1 MSKTYSGTITIGV
14 EQPNFGPVVDSAQD
28 AAEKLNKIAEGLN
41 ASQASSLND
50 LAGAAEKSAAL
61 QTSAFEAVAKARSR
75 DAAAVKAE
83 QNATVAAFEELG
95 EVAEES
101 VKRKVAALNAVAETV
116 EATTKQA
123 QAGVDA
129 AQAEKAAIESTTRA
143 RLESV
148 DSWTKVSDAVASA
161 SAKVPRWAKALGATV
176 DAQGLLVNSLGRCVA
191 GLNKSQVAAG
201 EWVDELGNVRDANGG
216 FVDGLTKIQKA
227 LGFFKDEAGNVR
239 DRLGEIVVAAKGAA
253 DATGELESAIPDDL
267 FDGLIEGLGGA
278 AQWFSQ
284 VGTVL
289 TTLDG
294 EASGAARTLSAVA
307 AGVENFAQGFQSGK
321 AILKFWGDFQKAT
334 EKATVAQAL
343 LQAASGNALAI
354 LGGAALAGVA
364 AWTAWESSSADATKN
379 VDAASDAFEELRKRA
394 KAAGVEIKNA
404 ADAARFGFGEKLG
417 AKSYAEE
424 KANVERLDREIA
436 EQQKRADAEAARN
449 SATIGTGGMGAGGAG
464 AHMDYSEAERLQALQ
479 AERAAANARMVE
491 AQEAMIDAA
500 VEASKTEVQKLEAEK
515 KNYEALLEQLGGARG
530 SAEVRAK
537 IEALDAE
544 IEKAKEAEST
554 AAAKEAEEA
563 KRAADAEAKRAEEAQ
578 KATEAAA
585 QKARDDALKASGIA
599 DFAPTREKTPLDLT
613 DATAVAAKYAEWA
626 AAVDGTTITVEDVA
640 KATGELDRQALS
652 ALDAEANF
660 AAKLAELEPPKTLEE
675 EVAASLKKYADALA
689 AGTLTQAQFN
699 ERKAQA
705 DAVLLA
711 AQNREAEEAEASAAQ
726 KREATRAE
734 LGVDALLESLKTPAE
749 KLKERLDK
757 IDKAFEDK
765 AITQDERKKLEAAA
779 RREFGPQDDADD
791 AKGAAKEL
799 ASAAR
804 DFSASAQKSG
814 ESLAAKLNAA
824 EAGSSALYSMQV
836 GAAKNY
842 QTKALDY
849 AARQTTFAER
859 SLRELGQIRQAFA
872 ANAIPV
878 WRG

>member
-41 ASQASSLND
+41 ESQASSLNN
-50 LAGAAEKSAAL
+50 LAGAAEKSAAS

-75 DAAAVKAE
+75 DAAAVEAE
-83 QNATVAAFEELG
+83 KNATVAAFEELG

-116 EATTKQA
+116 EATAKQT

-239 DRLGEIVVAAKGAA
+239 DRLGEIVVAAKKAT
-253 DATGELESAIPDDL
+253 DATGELESAIPNDL
-267 FDGLIEGLGGA
+267 FDGLVEGLGGA

-294 EASGAARTLSAVA
+294 EASTAARTLSAVA
-307 AGVENFAQGFQSGK
+307 AGVENFAQGFRTGK
-321 AILKFWGDFQKAT
+321 SILKFWGDFQKAT

-404 ADAARFGFGEKLG
+404 ADAAKFGFGEALG

-515 KNYEALLEQLGGARG
+515 KDYEAILEQLDGARG

-578 KATEAAA
+578 KAAEAAA

-599 DFAPTREKTPLDLT
+599 DFAPTQEKTPLDLT

-626 AAVDGTTITVEDVA
+626 AAVDGTTVTVDDVA
-640 KATGELDRQALS
+640 QATGELNRQALA

-675 EVAASLKKYADALA
+675 EVAASLQKYADALEVGA
-689 AGTLTQAQFN
+689 MTQEEYN

-705 DAVLLA
+705 DALLLA
-711 AQNREAEEAEASAAQ
+711 AQNREAEEADASAAQ

-765 AITQDERKKLEAAA
+765 AITQDERQKLEAAA
-779 RREFGPQDDADD
+779 RREFGPQDDAGD

-824 EAGSSALYSMQV
+824 EMGSSALYSMQV

>member
-1 MSKTYSGTITIGV
+1 M
-14 EQPNFGPVVDSAQD
+14 
-28 AAEKLNKIAEGLN
+28 
-41 ASQASSLND
+41 
-50 LAGAAEKSAAL
+50 
-61 QTSAFEAVAKARSR
+61 
-75 DAAAVKAE
+75 
-83 QNATVAAFEELG
+83 
-95 EVAEES
+95 
-101 VKRKVAALNAVAETV
+101 
-116 EATTKQA
+116 
-123 QAGVDA
+123 
-129 AQAEKAAIESTTRA
+129 
-143 RLESV
+143 
-148 DSWTKVSDAVASA
+148 
-161 SAKVPRWAKALGATV
+161 
-176 DAQGLLVNSLGRCVA
+176 GRCVA

-239 DRLGEIVVAAKGAA
+239 DRLGEIVVAAKKAT
-253 DATGELESAIPDDL
+253 DATGELEEAIPDDL
-267 FDGLIEGLGGA
+267 FDGLVEGLGGA

-294 EASGAARTLSAVA
+294 EASDAARTLSAVA

-404 ADAARFGFGEKLG
+404 ADAAKFGFGEALG

-500 VEASKTEVQKLEAEK
+500 VEASKTEVQKLDAEK
-515 KNYEALLEQLGGARG
+515 KDYEAILEQLDGARG

-578 KATEAAA
+578 KAEAAA
-585 QKARDDALKASGIA
+585 QKAREDALKASGIA
-599 DFAPTREKTPLDLT
+599 DFAPTQEKTPLDLT

-626 AAVDGTTITVEDVA
+626 AAVDGTTVTVEDVA
-640 KATGELDRQALS
+640 QATGELNRQALA

-675 EVAASLKKYADALA
+675 EVAASLQKYADALEVGA
-689 AGTLTQAQFN
+689 MTQEEYN

-705 DAVLLA
+705 DALLLA
-711 AQNREAEEAEASAAQ
+711 AQNREAEEADASAAQ

-765 AITQDERKKLEAAA
+765 AITQDERQKLEAAA
-779 RREFGPQDDADD
+779 RREFGPQDDAAD

-814 ESLAAKLNAA
+814 ESLASKLNAA

-878 WRG
+878 WRD

>member
-1 MSKTYSGTITIGV
+1 MSQTVSNTINVAVNLEG
-14 EQPNFGPVVDSAQD
+14 AD
-28 AAEKLNKIAEGLN
+28 AAVVKAQETAQALDAVVER
-41 ASQASSLND
+41 SQAV
-50 LAGAAEKSAAL
+50 
-61 QTSAFEAVAKARSR
+61 QTATINEVAQARSR
-75 DAAAVKAE
+75 SNAVFEAE
-83 QNATVAAFEELG
+83 KNATVAAFAEIGSAVEE
-95 EVAEES
+95 AA
-101 VKRKVAALNAVAETV
+101 KRETAALNAVAEAVVDGEKKRRDAADVNV
-116 EATTKQA
+116 EATAKQTKA
-123 QAGVDA
+123 VVEAARAEETAVDA
-129 AQAEKAAIESTTRA
+129 ASRA
-143 RLESV
+143 RLASV

-216 FVDGLTKIQKA
+216 FVEGLTKIQKA

-239 DRLGEIVVAAKGAA
+239 DRLGEIVVAAKK
-253 DATGELESAIPDDL
+253 ATGELEEAIPDDL
-267 FDGLIEGLGGA
+267 FDGLVTGLGGA
-278 AQWFSQ
+278 ARWFSQ

-294 EASGAARTLSAVA
+294 EASDAARTLSAVA

-321 AILKFWGDFQKAT
+321 SILKFWGDFQKAT

-354 LGGAALAGVA
+354 VGGAALAGVA

-424 KANVERLDREIA
+424 KANVERLDAEIA
-436 EQQKRADAEAARN
+436 AQQKRADAEAARN
-449 SATIGTGGMGAGGAG
+449 AALLNGGASAGGAG
-464 AHMDYSEAERLQALQ
+464 ANVDRSELERLQKLQ
-479 AERAAANARMVE
+479 AERAAANARMVA

-500 VEASKTEVQKLEAEK
+500 VESAKTEVQKLEAEK
-515 KNYEALLEQLGGARG
+515 ANYQAILEQLGGAQG

-537 IEALDAE
+537 IEALDEE
-544 IEKAKEAEST
+544 IEKAKEAESE
-554 AAAKEAEEA
+554 AAAKEAESA
-563 KRAADAEAKRAEEAQ
+563 NRAADAETKRAEEAQ
-578 KATEAAA
+578 KAANAAA
-585 QKARDDALKASGIA
+585 QKAREDALKSSGIA
-599 DFAPTREKTPLDLT
+599 DFAPTQEKTPLDLT

-640 KATGELDRQALS
+640 KATDELNRQALS
-652 ALDAEANF
+652 ALDAEASF

-757 IDKAFEDK
+757 IAAARNDE
-765 AITQDERKKLEAAA
+765 AITDDERKKLEEAA

-791 AKGAAKEL
+791 AKGAAKAL

-836 GAAKNY
+836 GAAKHY

>member
-41 ASQASSLND
+41 ESQASSLND
-50 LAGAAEKSAAL
+50 LAGAAEKSAAS

-75 DAAAVKAE
+75 DAAAVEAE
-83 QNATVAAFEELG
+83 KNATVAAFEELG

-116 EATTKQA
+116 EATAKQT

-176 DAQGLLVNSLGRCVA
+176 DAQGLLINSLGRCVA

-239 DRLGEIVVAAKGAA
+239 DRLGEIVVAAKKAT
-253 DATGELESAIPDDL
+253 DATGELESALPTDL
-267 FDGLIEGLGGA
+267 FDGLVEGLGGA

-294 EASGAARTLSAVA
+294 EASTAARTLSAVA

-321 AILKFWGDFQKAT
+321 SILKFWGDFQKAT

-404 ADAARFGFGEKLG
+404 ADAAKFGFGEALG

-515 KNYEALLEQLGGARG
+515 KDYEAILEQLDGARG

-578 KATEAAA
+578 KAAEAAA
-585 QKARDDALKASGIA
+585 QKAREDALKASGIA
-599 DFAPTREKTPLDLT
+599 DFAPTQEKTPLDLT

-626 AAVDGTTITVEDVA
+626 AAVDGTTVTVDDVA
-640 KATGELDRQALS
+640 QATGELNRQALA

-675 EVAASLKKYADALA
+675 EVAASLKKYADALEVGA
-689 AGTLTQAQFN
+689 MTQEEYN

-705 DAVLLA
+705 DALLLA
-711 AQNREAEEAEASAAQ
+711 AQNREAEEADASAAQ

-765 AITQDERKKLEAAA
+765 AITQDERQKLEAAA
-779 RREFGPQDDADD
+779 RREFGPQDDAGD

-824 EAGSSALYSMQV
+824 EMGSSALYSMQV

>member
-1 MSKTYSGTITIGV
+1 MSQTVSNTINVAVNLEGADDAVVRAQETAKTL
-14 EQPNFGPVVDSAQD
+14 D
-28 AAEKLNKIAEGLN
+28 AIAES
-41 ASQASSLND
+41 SQAV
-50 LAGAAEKSAAL
+50 
-61 QTSAFEAVAKARSR
+61 QTATINEVAQARSR
-75 DAAAVKAE
+75 SNAVFEAE
-83 QNATVAAFEELG
+83 KNATVAAFAEIGAAVEEN
-95 EVAEES
+95 A
-101 VKRKVAALNAVAETV
+101 KRETAALNAVAEAV
-116 EATTKQA
+116 ADGEKKRR
-123 QAGVDA
+123 DA
-129 AQAEKAAIESTTRA
+129 ANA
-143 RLESV
+143 SV
-148 DSWTKVSDAVASA
+148 DSWTKVGDAVASA
-161 SAKVPRWAKALGATV
+161 SAKVPRWAKALGVTV
-176 DAQGLLVNSLGRCVA
+176 DAQGLLVNSLGKCVS

-216 FVDGLTKIQKA
+216 FVEGLTKIQKA

-239 DRLGEIVVAAKGAA
+239 DRLGEIVVAAKKATG
-253 DATGELESAIPDDL
+253 ATGELESAIPTDL
-267 FDGLIEGLGGA
+267 FDGLVGGLGGA
-278 AQWFSQ
+278 ARWFSQ

-294 EASGAARTLSAVA
+294 EASDAARAVSAVA

-321 AILKFWGDFQKAT
+321 SILKFWGDFQKAT

-354 LGGAALAGVA
+354 IGGAALAGVA

-404 ADAARFGFGEKLG
+404 ADAARFGFGEKFG
-417 AKSYAEE
+417 VKSYAEE
-424 KANVERLDREIA
+424 KAEVERLDAEIA
-436 EQQKRADAEAARN
+436 AQQKRADAEATRN
-449 SATIGTGGMGAGGAG
+449 GATIGTGGMGAGGAG
-464 AHMDYSEAERLQALQ
+464 AHMDYSELERLQELK
-479 AERAAANARMVE
+479 AERAAANARMVA
-491 AQEAMIDAA
+491 AQKTMIDAA

-515 KNYEALLEQLGGARG
+515 ANYQAILEQLDGARG
-530 SAEVRAK
+530 SAEVKAK
-537 IEALDAE
+537 IEALDVE
-544 IEKAKEAEST
+544 IVKAKEAEST
-554 AAAKEAEEA
+554 AAAKEAESA
-563 KRAADAEAKRAEEAQ
+563 NRAAEAEAKRAEEAE
-578 KATEAAA
+578 KAAA
-585 QKARDDALKASGIA
+585 QAREDALKSSGIA
-599 DFAPTREKTPLDLT
+599 DFAPPQEKTPLDLT

-626 AAVDGTTITVEDVA
+626 AAVDGTTVTVEDVA
-640 KATGELDRQALS
+640 KATDELNRQALA

-660 AAKLAELEPPKTLEE
+660 AARLAELEPPKTLEE
-675 EVAASLKKYADALA
+675 EVAASLKKYADALEIGA
-689 AGTLTQAQFN
+689 TSQEEYN

-705 DAVLLA
+705 DAILLA
-711 AQNREAEEAEASAAQ
+711 AENQEAQEAEDAAAQ

-749 KLKERLDK
+749 KLKERLEK
-757 IDKAFEDK
+757 IETAFDDK
-765 AITQDERKKLEAAA
+765 AITRGERQKLEEAA
-779 RREFGPQDDADD
+779 RREFDPQDGAED

-859 SLRELGQIRQAFA
+859 SLRELSQIRQAFA
-872 ANAIPV
+872 TNPIPV

>member
-41 ASQASSLND
+41 ESQASSLNN
-50 LAGAAEKSAAL
+50 LAGAAEKSAAS
-61 QTSAFEAVAKARSR
+61 QTSAFEAVA
-75 DAAAVKAE
+75 
-83 QNATVAAFEELG
+83 
-95 EVAEES
+95 
-101 VKRKVAALNAVAETV
+101 ETV
-116 EATTKQA
+116 EATAKQT

-176 DAQGLLVNSLGRCVA
+176 DAQGLLVNSLGRCIA

-216 FVDGLTKIQKA
+216 FVEGLTKIQKA

-253 DATGELESAIPDDL
+253 DATGELESALPTDL
-267 FDGLIEGLGGA
+267 FDGLVEGLGGA

-294 EASGAARTLSAVA
+294 KASTAARTLSAVA

-354 LGGAALAGVA
+354 VGGAALAGVA

-424 KANVERLDREIA
+424 KAEVERLDREIA

-530 SAEVRAK
+530 SAEVKAK
-537 IEALDAE
+537 IEALDRE
-544 IEKAKEAEST
+544 IADAKEAESE
-554 AAAKEAEEA
+554 AAAKEAESA
-563 KRAADAEAKRAEEAQ
+563 NQAADAEAKRAEEAQ
-578 KATEAAA
+578 KAADAAA
-585 QKARDDALKASGIA
+585 QKAREDALKSTGIA
-599 DFAPTREKTPLDLT
+599 DFAPTQEKTPLDLT

-640 KATGELDRQALS
+640 KATDELNRQALS
-652 ALDAEANF
+652 ALDAEASF

-675 EVAASLKKYADALA
+675 EVAASLQKYAAALEVGA
-689 AGTLTQAQFN
+689 MTQEEYN

-705 DAVLLA
+705 DALLLA
-711 AQNREAEEAEASAAQ
+711 AQNREAEEADASAAQ

-749 KLKERLDK
+749 KLKERLEK
-757 IDKAFEDK
+757 IDAAFDNK
-765 AITQDERKKLEAAA
+765 AITADERKKLEEAA

-824 EAGSSALYSMQV
+824 EMGSSALYSMQV

>member
-1 MSKTYSGTITIGV
+1 MSQTVSNTINVAVNLEG
-14 EQPNFGPVVDSAQD
+14 AD
-28 AAEKLNKIAEGLN
+28 AAVVKAQETAQALDAVAER
-41 ASQASSLND
+41 SQAVQT
-50 LAGAAEKSAAL
+50 AAL
-61 QTSAFEAVAKARSR
+61 NEVSEARSR
-75 DAAAVKAE
+75 SKAVFEAE
-83 QNATVAAFEELG
+83 KNATVAAFAEIGAAVEEG
-95 EVAEES
+95 A
-101 VKRKVAALNAVAETV
+101 KRETAALNAVAEAVVDGEKKRRDAADANV
-116 EATTKQA
+116 EATAKQTKA
-123 QAGVDA
+123 VVEAARAEEMAVDA
-129 AQAEKAAIESTTRA
+129 ASRA
-143 RLESV
+143 RLASV

-216 FVDGLTKIQKA
+216 FVEGLTKIQKA

-239 DRLGEIVVAAKGAA
+239 DRLGEIVVAAKKAT
-253 DATGELESAIPDDL
+253 DATGELEEAIPDDL
-267 FDGLIEGLGGA
+267 FDGLVAGLGGA
-278 AQWFSQ
+278 SRWFSQ

-294 EASGAARTLSAVA
+294 EASDAARTLSAVA

-321 AILKFWGDFQKAT
+321 SILKFWDDFQKAT

-354 LGGAALAGVA
+354 VGGAALAGVA
-364 AWTAWESSSADATKN
+364 AWTAWESSSANATKN

-404 ADAARFGFGEKLG
+404 ADAAKFGFGEALG

-464 AHMDYSEAERLQALQ
+464 AHMDYSEVERLQALQ

-515 KNYEALLEQLGGARG
+515 KDYEAILEQLDGARG

-578 KATEAAA
+578 KAAEAAA
-585 QKARDDALKASGIA
+585 QKAREDALKASGIA
-599 DFAPTREKTPLDLT
+599 DFAPTQEKTPLDLT

-626 AAVDGTTITVEDVA
+626 AAVDGTTVTVEDVA
-640 KATGELDRQALS
+640 QATGELNRQALA

-675 EVAASLKKYADALA
+675 EVAASLQKYADALEVGA
-689 AGTLTQAQFN
+689 MTQEEYN

-705 DAVLLA
+705 DALLLA
-711 AQNREAEEAEASAAQ
+711 AKEEESKAAEDAAAQ

-757 IDKAFEDK
+757 IDAAFDDK
-765 AITQDERKKLEAAA
+765 AITADERKKLEEAA
-779 RREFGPQDDADD
+779 RREFDPQDDAT
-791 AKGAAKEL
+791 GAAKEL

-824 EAGSSALYSMQV
+824 EMGSSALYSMQV

>member
-41 ASQASSLND
+41 ESQASSLNN
-50 LAGAAEKSAAL
+50 LAGAAEKSAAS

-75 DAAAVKAE
+75 DAAAVEAE
-83 QNATVAAFEELG
+83 KNATVAAFEELG

-116 EATTKQA
+116 EATAKQT

-239 DRLGEIVVAAKGAA
+239 DRLGEIVVAAKKAT

-267 FDGLIEGLGGA
+267 FDGLVEGLGGA

-294 EASGAARTLSAVA
+294 EASTAARAVSSVA
-307 AGVENFAQGFQSGK
+307 AGVENFAQGFRTGK
-321 AILKFWGDFQKAT
+321 SILKFWGDFQKAT

-354 LGGAALAGVA
+354 VGGAALAGVA

-404 ADAARFGFGEKLG
+404 ADAAKFGFGEKLG

-424 KANVERLDREIA
+424 KANVERLDAEIA
-436 EQQKRADAEAARN
+436 AQQKRADAEAARN

-491 AQEAMIDAA
+491 AQETMIDAA
-500 VEASKTEVQKLEAEK
+500 IEASKTEVEKLETERAE
-515 KNYEALLEQLGGARG
+515 YAALLEQLDGARG
-530 SAEVRAK
+530 SAEVKAK

-544 IEKAKEAEST
+544 IAKAKEAESE
-554 AAAKEAEEA
+554 AAGKEAD
-563 KRAADAEAKRAEEAQ
+563 AA
-578 KATEAAA
+578 
-585 QKARDDALKASGIA
+585 
-599 DFAPTREKTPLDLT
+599 
-613 DATAVAAKYAEWA
+613 
-626 AAVDGTTITVEDVA
+626 
-640 KATGELDRQALS
+640 
-652 ALDAEANF
+652 
-660 AAKLAELEPPKTLEE
+660 
-675 EVAASLKKYADALA
+675 
-689 AGTLTQAQFN
+689 
-699 ERKAQA
+699 
-705 DAVLLA
+705 
-711 AQNREAEEAEASAAQ
+711 
-726 KREATRAE
+726 
-734 LGVDALLESLKTPAE
+734 
-749 KLKERLDK
+749 
-757 IDKAFEDK
+757 
-765 AITQDERKKLEAAA
+765 
-779 RREFGPQDDADD
+779 
-791 AKGAAKEL
+791 
-799 ASAAR
+799 
-804 DFSASAQKSG
+804 
-814 ESLAAKLNAA
+814 
-824 EAGSSALYSMQV
+824 
-836 GAAKNY
+836 
-842 QTKALDY
+842 
-849 AARQTTFAER
+849 
-859 SLRELGQIRQAFA
+859 
-872 ANAIPV
+872 
-878 WRG
+878 

>member
-1 MSKTYSGTITIGV
+1 MSQTVSNTINVAVNLEG
-14 EQPNFGPVVDSAQD
+14 AD
-28 AAEKLNKIAEGLN
+28 AAVVKAQETAQALDAVAER
-41 ASQASSLND
+41 SQAVQTTALNEV
-50 LAGAAEKSAAL
+50 AE
-61 QTSAFEAVAKARSR
+61 ARSR
-75 DAAAVKAE
+75 SKAVFEAEKNATAAAFAE
-83 QNATVAAFEELG
+83 IGAAVEE
-95 EVAEES
+95 AA
-101 VKRKVAALNAVAETV
+101 KRETAALNAVAEAVVDGEKKRRDAADANV
-116 EATTKQA
+116 EATAKQTKA
-123 QAGVDA
+123 VVEAARAEETAVDA
-129 AQAEKAAIESTTRA
+129 AARA

-216 FVDGLTKIQKA
+216 FVEGLTKIQKA

-239 DRLGEIVVAAKGAA
+239 DRLGEIVVAAKK
-253 DATGELESAIPDDL
+253 ATGELEEAIPDDL
-267 FDGLIEGLGGA
+267 FDGLVAGLGGA
-278 AQWFSQ
+278 ARWFSQ

-294 EASGAARTLSAVA
+294 EASDAARTLSAVA

-321 AILKFWGDFQKAT
+321 SILKFWGDFQKAT

-354 LGGAALAGVA
+354 VGGAALAGVA

-404 ADAARFGFGEKLG
+404 ADAAKFGFGEKLG

-424 KANVERLDREIA
+424 KANVERLDAEIA
-436 EQQKRADAEAARN
+436 AQQKRADAEAARN
-449 SATIGTGGMGAGGAG
+449 AALLNGGASAGGAG
-464 AHMDYSEAERLQALQ
+464 ANVDRSELERLQKLQ
-479 AERAAANARMVE
+479 AERAAANARMVA

-500 VEASKTEVQKLEAEK
+500 VESAKTEVQKLEAEK
-515 KNYEALLEQLGGARG
+515 ANYQAILEQLGGAQG

-537 IEALDAE
+537 IEALDEE
-544 IEKAKEAEST
+544 IEKAKEAESE
-554 AAAKEAEEA
+554 AAAKEAESA
-563 KRAADAEAKRAEEAQ
+563 KQTADAEAKRAEETQ
-578 KATEAAA
+578 KAAEAAA

-599 DFAPTREKTPLDLT
+599 DFAPTETPLDLT

-626 AAVDGTTITVEDVA
+626 AAVDGTTIAVEDVA
-640 KATGELDRQALS
+640 QATGELNRRTLE

-675 EVAASLKKYADALA
+675 EVAASLQKYADALEIGA
-689 AGTLTQAQFN
+689 MTQEEYN

-705 DAVLLA
+705 DALLLA
-711 AQNREAEEAEASAAQ
+711 AKEQESKAAEDAAAQ

-757 IDKAFEDK
+757 IDAAFDDK
-765 AITQDERKKLEAAA
+765 AITADERKKLEEAA
-779 RREFGPQDDADD
+779 RREFGPQDD

-814 ESLAAKLNAA
+814 ESLASKLNAA

-872 ANAIPV
+872 TNAIPV

>member
-1 MSKTYSGTITIGV
+1 MSQTVSNTINVAVNLEGA
-14 EQPNFGPVVDSAQD
+14 DS
-28 AAEKLNKIAEGLN
+28 
-41 ASQASSLND
+41 
-50 LAGAAEKSAAL
+50 
-61 QTSAFEAVAKARSR
+61 AVAKAQETAQALDAVAERSQAVQTAALNEVAEARSR
-75 DAAAVKAE
+75 SNAVFEAE
-83 QNATVAAFEELG
+83 KNATVAAFAEIGAAVEEN
-95 EVAEES
+95 A
-101 VKRKVAALNAVAETV
+101 KRETAAINAVAEAVADGEKKRRDAADANV
-116 EATTKQA
+116 ESTAKQA
-123 QAGVDA
+123 KAVVDA
-129 AQAEKAAIESTTRA
+129 AQAEETAVEAAARA

-148 DSWTKVSDAVASA
+148 DSWTKVSDAVSAA

-176 DAQGLLVNSLGRCVA
+176 DAHGLLVNSLGKCVS
-191 GLNKSQVAAG
+191 GLNKSQIAAG
-201 EWVDELGNVRDANGG
+201 EWVDELGRVRDANGG
-216 FVDGLTKIQKA
+216 FVEGLTKIQKA
-227 LGFFKDEAGNVR
+227 LGFFRDEAGNVR
-239 DRLGEIVVAAKGAA
+239 DRLGEIVVAAKKAT
-253 DATGELESAIPDDL
+253 DATGELKDAIPDDF
-267 FDGLIEGLGGA
+267 FDGLVGGLGGA
-278 AQWFSQ
+278 ARWFSQ

-294 EASGAARTLSAVA
+294 EASDAARTLSAVA

-354 LGGAALAGVA
+354 VGGAALAGVA

-424 KANVERLDREIA
+424 KANVERLDAEIA
-436 EQQKRADAEAARN
+436 AQQKRADAEAARN
-449 SATIGTGGMGAGGAG
+449 AALLNGGASAGGAG
-464 AHMDYSEAERLQALQ
+464 ANVDRSELERLQKLQ
-479 AERAAANARMVE
+479 AERAAANARMVA

-500 VEASKTEVQKLEAEK
+500 VESSKTEVQKLEAEK
-515 KNYEALLEQLGGARG
+515 ANYQAILEQLGGAQG

-537 IEALDAE
+537 IEALDEE
-544 IEKAKEAEST
+544 IEKAKEAESE
-554 AAAKEAEEA
+554 AAAKEAESA
-563 KRAADAEAKRAEEAQ
+563 KQTADAETKRAEEAK
-578 KATEAAA
+578 KAAEAAA

-599 DFAPTREKTPLDLT
+599 DFAPTETPLDLT
-613 DATAVAAKYAEWA
+613 DVKAVAAKYAEWA
-626 AAVDGTTITVEDVA
+626 AAVDGTTIAVEDVA
-640 KATGELDRQALS
+640 QATGELNRRTLE

-675 EVAASLKKYADALA
+675 EVAASLQKYADALEIGA
-689 AGTLTQAQFN
+689 MTQEEYN

-705 DAVLLA
+705 DALLLA
-711 AQNREAEEAEASAAQ
+711 AKEEESKAAEDAAAQ

-757 IDKAFEDK
+757 IDAAFDDK
-765 AITQDERKKLEAAA
+765 AITADERKKLEEAA
-779 RREFGPQDDADD
+779 RREFGPQDD

-814 ESLAAKLNAA
+814 ESLASKLNAV

-872 ANAIPV
+872 TNAIPV

>member
-1 MSKTYSGTITIGV
+1 MSQTVSNTINVAVNLEG
-14 EQPNFGPVVDSAQD
+14 AD
-28 AAEKLNKIAEGLN
+28 AAVVKAQETAQALDAVAER
-41 ASQASSLND
+41 SQAVQTAALNEVAEAR
-50 LAGAAEKSAAL
+50 LRSNAVFEAEK
-61 QTSAFEAVAKARSR
+61 
-75 DAAAVKAE
+75 
-83 QNATVAAFEELG
+83 NATVAAFAEMGTAAEEAAKRETAALN
-95 EVAEES
+95 EVAE
-101 VKRKVAALNAVAETV
+101 AVADEEKKRRDAANANV
-116 EATTKQA
+116 ESTAKQA
-123 QAGVDA
+123 KAVVDA
-129 AQAEKAAIESTTRA
+129 AQAEETAVEAAARA

-148 DSWTKVSDAVASA
+148 DSWTKVSDAVSAA

-176 DAQGLLVNSLGRCVA
+176 DAQGLLVNSLGKCVS
-191 GLNKSQVAAG
+191 GLNKSQIAAG
-201 EWVDELGNVRDANGG
+201 EWVDELGRVRDANGG
-216 FVDGLTKIQKA
+216 FVEGLTKIQKA

-239 DRLGEIVVAAKGAA
+239 DRLGEIVVAAKKAT
-253 DATGELESAIPDDL
+253 DATGELKDAIPDDF
-267 FDGLIEGLGGA
+267 FDGLVGGLGGA
-278 AQWFSQ
+278 ARWFSQ

-294 EASGAARTLSAVA
+294 EASDASRTLSAVA

-321 AILKFWGDFQKAT
+321 SILKFWGDFQKAT

-354 LGGAALAGVA
+354 VGGAALAGVA

-404 ADAARFGFGEKLG
+404 ADAAKFGFGEKLG

-424 KANVERLDREIA
+424 KENVERLDAEIA
-436 EQQKRADAEAARN
+436 AQQKRADAEAARN
-449 SATIGTGGMGAGGAG
+449 AALLNGGASAGGAG
-464 AHMDYSEAERLQALQ
+464 ANVDRSEIERLQKLQ
-479 AERAAANARMVE
+479 AERAAANARMVA

-500 VEASKTEVQKLEAEK
+500 VESSKTEVQKLEAEK
-515 KNYEALLEQLGGARG
+515 ANYQAILEQLDGAQG

-544 IEKAKEAEST
+544 IEKAKEAESE
-554 AAAKEAEEA
+554 AAAKEAESA
-563 KRAADAEAKRAEEAQ
+563 KQAADAEAKRAEKAAEEAQ
-578 KATEAAA
+578 KAREAA
-585 QKARDDALKASGIA
+585 LKSSGIA
-599 DFAPTREKTPLDLT
+599 DFAPTQEKTTIDLT

-640 KATGELDRQALS
+640 QATEELNRQALA

-660 AAKLAELEPPKTLEE
+660 AARLAELEPPKTLEE
-675 EVAASLKKYADALA
+675 EVAASLQKYADALEI
-689 AGTLTQAQFN
+689 GTMTQEEYN

-705 DAVLLA
+705 DALLLA
-711 AQNREAEEAEASAAQ
+711 AKEEESKAAEDAAAQ

-749 KLKERLDK
+749 KLKERLEK
-757 IDKAFEDK
+757 IDAAFDDK
-765 AITQDERKKLEAAA
+765 AITADERKKLEEAA
-779 RREFGPQDDADD
+779 RREFGPQDD

-804 DFSASAQKSG
+804 DFSASAQKSS
-814 ESLAAKLNAA
+814 ETLAAKLNAA
-824 EAGSSALYSMQV
+824 EMGSSALYSMQV

-849 AARQTTFAER
+849 AARQTSFAER

-872 ANAIPV
+872 ANSLPV
-878 WRG
+878 WNG

>member
-41 ASQASSLND
+41 ESQASSLNN
-50 LAGAAEKSAAL
+50 LAGAAEKSAAS

-75 DAAAVKAE
+75 DAAAVEAE
-83 QNATVAAFEELG
+83 KNATVAAFEELG

-116 EATTKQA
+116 EATAKQT

-129 AQAEKAAIESTTRA
+129 AQVEKAAIESTTRA

-161 SAKVPRWAKALGATV
+161 SSTVPRWAKALGATV

-239 DRLGEIVVAAKGAA
+239 DRLGEIVVAAKKAT
-253 DATGELESAIPDDL
+253 DATGELESAIPTDL
-267 FDGLIEGLGGA
+267 FDGLVEGLGGA

-294 EASGAARTLSAVA
+294 EASTAARTLSAVA

-404 ADAARFGFGEKLG
+404 ADAAKFGFGEKLG

-424 KANVERLDREIA
+424 KANVERLDAEIA
-436 EQQKRADAEAARN
+436 AQQKRADAEAARN
-449 SATIGTGGMGAGGAG
+449 AAVLNGGASAGGAG
-464 AHMDYSEAERLQALQ
+464 ANVDRSELERLQALQ

-515 KNYEALLEQLGGARG
+515 ANYQAILEQLGGAQG

-537 IEALDAE
+537 IEALDEE
-544 IEKAKEAEST
+544 IEKAKEAESE
-554 AAAKEAEEA
+554 AAAKEAESA
-563 KRAADAEAKRAEEAQ
+563 KQTADAETKRAEETQ
-578 KATEAAA
+578 KAAEAAA

-599 DFAPTREKTPLDLT
+599 DFAPTGTPLDLT
-613 DATAVAAKYAEWA
+613 DAQAVAAKYAEWT
-626 AAVDGTTITVEDVA
+626 AAVDGTTVTVEDVA
-640 KATGELDRQALS
+640 QATGELNRQALA

-675 EVAASLKKYADALA
+675 EVAASLQKYADALEVGA
-689 AGTLTQAQFN
+689 MTQEEYN

-705 DAVLLA
+705 DALLLA

-749 KLKERLDK
+749 KLTERLEK

-765 AITQDERKKLEAAA
+765 AITQDERQKLEAAA

-814 ESLAAKLNAA
+814 ESLASKLNAV

>member
-41 ASQASSLND
+41 ESQASSLNN
-50 LAGAAEKSAAL
+50 LAGAAEKSAAS

-75 DAAAVKAE
+75 DAAAVEAE
-83 QNATVAAFEELG
+83 KNATVAAFEELG

-116 EATTKQA
+116 EATAKQT

-239 DRLGEIVVAAKGAA
+239 DRLGEIVVAAKKAT

-267 FDGLIEGLGGA
+267 FDGLVEGLGGA

-294 EASGAARTLSAVA
+294 EASTAARTLSAVA
-307 AGVENFAQGFQSGK
+307 AGVENFAQGFRTGK
-321 AILKFWGDFQKAT
+321 SILKFWGDFQKAT

-404 ADAARFGFGEKLG
+404 ADAAKFGFGEALG

-515 KNYEALLEQLGGARG
+515 KDYEAILEQLDGARG

-578 KATEAAA
+578 KAAEAAA

-599 DFAPTREKTPLDLT
+599 DFAPTQEKTPLDLT

-626 AAVDGTTITVEDVA
+626 AAVDGTTVTVEDVA
-640 KATGELDRQALS
+640 QATGELNRQALA

-675 EVAASLKKYADALA
+675 EVAASLQKYADALEVGA
-689 AGTLTQAQFN
+689 MTQEEYN

-705 DAVLLA
+705 DALLLA
-711 AQNREAEEAEASAAQ
+711 AQNREAEEADASAAQ
-726 KREATRAE
+726 KRGATRAE

-765 AITQDERKKLEAAA
+765 AITQDERQKLEAAA
-779 RREFGPQDDADD
+779 RREFGPQDDAAD

-824 EAGSSALYSMQV
+824 EMGSSALYSMQV

>member
-41 ASQASSLND
+41 ESQASSLNN
-50 LAGAAEKSAAL
+50 LAGAAEKSAAS

-75 DAAAVKAE
+75 DAAAVEAE
-83 QNATVAAFEELG
+83 KNATVAAFEELG

-116 EATTKQA
+116 EATAKQT

-129 AQAEKAAIESTTRA
+129 AQAEKAAIESASRA

-148 DSWTKVSDAVASA
+148 DSWTRVSDAVASA

-239 DRLGEIVVAAKGAA
+239 DRLGEIVVAAKKAT
-253 DATGELESAIPDDL
+253 DATGELESALPTDL
-267 FDGLIEGLGGA
+267 FDGLVEGLGGA

-294 EASGAARTLSAVA
+294 EASTAARTLSAVA

-404 ADAARFGFGEKLG
+404 ADAAKFGFGEALG

-464 AHMDYSEAERLQALQ
+464 AYMDYSEAERLQALQ

-515 KNYEALLEQLGGARG
+515 KDYEAILEQLDGARG

-578 KATEAAA
+578 KAAEAAA
-585 QKARDDALKASGIA
+585 QKAREDALKASGIA
-599 DFAPTREKTPLDLT
+599 DFAPTQEKTPLDLT

-626 AAVDGTTITVEDVA
+626 AAVDGTTVTVEDVA
-640 KATGELDRQALS
+640 QATGELNRQALA

-675 EVAASLKKYADALA
+675 EVAASLQKYADALEVGA
-689 AGTLTQAQFN
+689 MTQEEYN

-705 DAVLLA
+705 DALLLA

-749 KLKERLDK
+749 KLTERLEK

-765 AITQDERKKLEAAA
+765 AITQDERQKLEAAA

-824 EAGSSALYSMQV
+824 EMGSSALYSMQV

>member
-1 MSKTYSGTITIGV
+1 MSKSYSGTITIGV
-14 EQPNFGPVVDSAQD
+14 EQPDFDSVVASAQE
-28 AAEKLNKIAEGLN
+28 AAAKLNGIAGGLN
-41 ASQASSLND
+41 ETQEAALND
-50 LAGAAEKSAAL
+50 LSDAAKKSAAT
-61 QTSAFEAVAKARSR
+61 QNAAFDDVAKARSR
-75 DAAAVKAE
+75 DADAIEAE
-83 QNATVAAFEELG
+83 KNATVAAFAEMGQAAEKNAQ
-95 EVAEES
+95 AEEAAS
-101 VKRKVAALNAVAETV
+101 KTRVAGLTAQ
-116 EATTKQA
+116 TKA
-123 QAGVDA
+123 AVDA
-129 AQAEKAAIESTTRA
+129 AQAEKAAVESTARA

-239 DRLGEIVVAAKGAA
+239 DRLGEIVVAAKKAT

-267 FDGLIEGLGGA
+267 FDGLVEGLGGA

-294 EASGAARTLSAVA
+294 EASTAARTLSAVA

-404 ADAARFGFGEKLG
+404 ADAAKFGFGEALG

-424 KANVERLDREIA
+424 KANVERLEAEIA
-436 EQQKRADAEAARN
+436 KQRKRAEEEAARN

-464 AHMDYSEAERLQALQ
+464 AHMDYSEAERLQELQ
-479 AERAAANARMVE
+479 AERDAANARLVA

-515 KNYEALLEQLGGARG
+515 ANYQAILEQLDGAQG
-530 SAEVRAK
+530 SAEVKAK
-537 IEALDAE
+537 IEALNEE
-544 IEKAKEAEST
+544 IEKAKKAESE
-554 AAAKEAEEA
+554 AAGKEAA
-563 KRAADAEAKRAEEAQ
+563 SANQAADAEAKRAEEAA
-578 KATEAAA
+578 KAAEAAA
-585 QKARDDALKASGIA
+585 QKAREDALKSSGIA
-599 DFAPTREKTPLDLT
+599 DFAPTQEKTPLDLT

-626 AAVDGTTITVEDVA
+626 AAVDGTTVTVEDVA
-640 KATGELDRQALS
+640 QATGELNRQALA

-675 EVAASLKKYADALA
+675 EVAASLQKYADALEVGA
-689 AGTLTQAQFN
+689 MTQEEYN

-705 DAVLLA
+705 DALLLA
-711 AQNREAEEAEASAAQ
+711 AQNREAEEADASAAQ

-757 IDKAFEDK
+757 IDAAFDDK
-765 AITQDERKKLEAAA
+765 AITASERKKLEEAA
-779 RREFGPQDDADD
+779 RRELGPQDD

-804 DFSASAQKSG
+804 TFSDSTQKSS
-814 ESLAAKLNAA
+814 ETLATKLNAA

>member
-41 ASQASSLND
+41 ESQASSLNN
-50 LAGAAEKSAAL
+50 LAGAAEKSAAS

-75 DAAAVKAE
+75 DAAAVEAE
-83 QNATVAAFEELG
+83 KNATVAAFEELG

-116 EATTKQA
+116 EATAKQT

-239 DRLGEIVVAAKGAA
+239 DRLGEIVVAAKKAT
-253 DATGELESAIPDDL
+253 DATGELESAIPDNL
-267 FDGLIEGLGGA
+267 FDGLVEGLGGA

-294 EASGAARTLSAVA
+294 EASTAARTLSAVA
-307 AGVENFAQGFQSGK
+307 AGVENFAQGFRTGK
-321 AILKFWGDFQKAT
+321 SILKFWGDFQKAT

-404 ADAARFGFGEKLG
+404 ADAARFGFGEKLDV
-417 AKSYAEE
+417 KSYAEE
-424 KANVERLDREIA
+424 KANVERLDAEIA
-436 EQQKRADAEAARN
+436 AQQKRADAEAARN
-449 SATIGTGGMGAGGAG
+449 AATIGTGGMGAGGAG

-515 KNYEALLEQLGGARG
+515 KDYEAILEQLDGARG

-537 IEALDAE
+537 IEALDVE

-578 KATEAAA
+578 KAAEAAA
-585 QKARDDALKASGIA
+585 QKAREDALKSSGIA
-599 DFAPTREKTPLDLT
+599 DFAPTQEKTTIDLT
-613 DATAVAAKYAEWA
+613 DASALAAKYAEWA
-626 AAVDGTTITVEDVA
+626 AAVDETTITVEDVA
-640 KATGELDRQALS
+640 KATDELNRQALA

-660 AAKLAELEPPKTLEE
+660 AARLAKLEPPKTLEE
-675 EVAASLKKYADALA
+675 EVAASLKKYADALEVGA
-689 AGTLTQAQFN
+689 MTQEEYN

-705 DAVLLA
+705 DALLLA
-711 AQNREAEEAEASAAQ
+711 SANKEAEAAEESAAQ

-749 KLKERLDK
+749 KLTERLEK

-765 AITQDERKKLEAAA
+765 AITQDERQKLEAAA

-824 EAGSSALYSMQV
+824 EMGSSALYSMQV